1 MMLKFDEWLHDEP
14 VRELD
19 PGARMS
25 SIPAKGICARRVAFV
40 GLVAGSLLLLPVP
53 AGAATQRA
61 KPVLASSGPADSSV
75 SRSDASAR
83 TRVSP
88 YVLANRHRT
97 GASRATHSPAESLS
111 VRRRQQAGGRGK
123 QQ

>member
-1 MMLKFDEWLHDEP
+1 MLKFDGFLHDEP

-19 PGARMS
+19 PGAGMPS
-25 SIPAKGICARRVAFV
+25 SPAMRACARRMAFAS
-40 GLVAGSLLLLPVP
+40 LIAGSMLLLPVL
-53 AGAATQRA
+53 AGAATQRT
-61 KPVLASSGPADSSV
+61 KPVLAPPGPADSSV
-75 SRSDASAR
+75 PQSDASAR